1 MSTSLNEKVK
11 TWKYKGI
18 WFKDM
23 SLRRQLVN
31 ISAHIISDSI
41 ELICQHG
48 SYHYAEK
55 SPEDMF
61 KWIHLHSVTIR
72 LYCVARREY
81 QMPITLEDFQGLG
94 ES

>member
-1 MSTSLNEKVK
+1 MRKWKPGNTKGFGLK
-11 TWKYKGI
+11 TCLWGG
-18 WFKDM
+18 
-23 SLRRQLVN
+23 N

-94 ES
+94 ESWRYPGS